1 MVHLWVRLGR
11 KTGPDNTFLLK
22 RTNKQKIFT
31 ISSDPLFSSTTIGSK
46 EFESNKKINQVP
58 FLINHNYS
66 ISMGTTKFLFLRVP
80 LKSIMYT
87 LITVIKHNYY
97 VFQY

>member
-1 MVHLWVRLGR
+1 
-11 KTGPDNTFLLK
+11 
-22 RTNKQKIFT
+22 
-31 ISSDPLFSSTTIGSK
+31 
-46 EFESNKKINQVP
+46 
-58 FLINHNYS
+58 
-66 ISMGTTKFLFLRVP
+66 MGTTKFLFLRVP